1 MPPEPLVLGFD
12 TSAAHCAAALIRGEN
27 LVAARHEEM
36 SRGQAERL
44 FPMIGEMLADAG
56 LSWRD
61 VGLIGVGTG
70 PGNFT
75 GIRLSVAAARG
86 LALSL
91 EIPAIGVNRFQAMT
105 WGQNGAAL
113 ALVDARRGQFY
124 AGTSDERLEPAL
136 YERDKLVET
145 FAGRVGICMGDD
157 AELIAP
163 ELGAQVA
170 QPLLP
175 VAQAVAR
182 VALEKRGMPVG
193 RPAPLYLK
201 PADAAPSRMAAPVIL
216 P

>member
-1 MPPEPLVLGFD
+1 MPPELLVLGFD
-12 TSAAHCAAALIRGEN
+12 TSAAHCAAALIRGDN
-27 LVAARHEEM
+27 LVASRHEEM

-44 FPMIGEMLADAG
+44 FPMIEEMLADTG
-56 LSWRD
+56 LVWRD
-61 VGLIGVGTG
+61 IGLIGVGTG

-105 WGQNGAAL
+105 FGQKEPAL

-124 AGTSDERLEPAL
+124 AGMSDDSLEPAL
-136 YERDKLVET
+136 YGRGDIVET
-145 FAGRVGICMGDD
+145 FAGRVGICIGDAD
-157 AELIAP
+157 DDIAR

-175 VAQAVAR
+175 IAQAVAR
-182 VALEKRGMPVG
+182 VAFANRETPLG